1 MRRERNAIGLPVSAG
16 GEGPASAQRQ
26 KPALQEDERRGAQSA
41 KMYLE
46 RHPLSQSRRSLLWR
60 TKVPPCMRHPLG
72 EDVQLPRKLLGS
84 ACYSRGKFGSG
95 TGAML
100 GLFFGGPSSHE
111 ASSRGTRF

>member
-1 MRRERNAIGLPVSAG
+1 MMCPEEGTHLAGAVGTQSSLVVELG
-16 GEGPASAQRQ
+16 GEHNYTVEYCGMVV
-26 KPALQEDERRGAQSA
+26 G
-41 KMYLE
+41 
-46 RHPLSQSRRSLLWR
+46 
-60 TKVPPCMRHPLG
+60 HPLG

-111 ASSRGTRF
+111 ASSCGTRF